1 MNPGERELALFRALN
16 GVAGDNWLLDNAA
29 RVFVGDYFVPVVLS
43 LSLLALWFGARTP
56 LQRERQQRAV
66 LAGVIAIAITN
77 VVVLALNGTDL
88 ALRPRPFDIDPHAAM
103 SAQAIFY
110 LPPDPSFP
118 SNSMAVGFAI
128 AASVLRA
135 NRPFGIAMAAIA
147 ALMGLSRL
155 YAGVHFPADVVV
167 GAGIGLVASV
177 LSVGVLRLLEPLPTG
192 AIRLARRAYI
202 A

>member
-1 MNPGERELALFRALN
+1 MNPSEREVALFQAVN
-16 GVAGDNWLLDNAA
+16 GMAGNNWLLDNAA

-43 LSLLALWFGARTP
+43 LSLLALWFSATNP
-56 LQRERQQRAV
+56 LQRDRQQRAV
-66 LAGVIAIAITN
+66 LTSVVAVAVTN
-77 VVVLALNGTDL
+77 AAVFFLNGTDF
-88 ALRPRPFDIDPHAAM
+88 ALRPRPFDMDLHAAM

-128 AASVLRA
+128 AASVMRA
-135 NRPFGIAMAAIA
+135 NRPFGAAMAVIA

-155 YAGVHFPADVVV
+155 YAGVHFPADIVA
-167 GAGIGLVASV
+167 GAAIGLAASV
-177 LSVGVLRLLEPLPTG
+177 MSVGILRLLEPLPTG
-192 AIRLARRAYI
+192 ALRLARRAYI